1 MKGVYKSVLVLVL
14 SLVLLAVSFSCVAA
28 ADISVEDV
36 SVSDVSVDIGGDVDV
51 VPQVSGVAND
61 EINSMESNV
70 ANLKGS
76 NTVYVGKNITAN
88 GNGTRDNPYNNL
100 KLAMDQKPAE
110 TIIQEGVYGGPE
122 NTVDLKGIV
131 RAEDGANVIING
143 SNMAKSYIILR
154 GATLKNLTFINFNAA
169 AVLYLYEG
177 NNTIEDCTFINNTGT
192 NVACIDIEPGNNPNA
207 NIKNCTFIN
216 NHGMPSYVASVNK
229 TYYNAAGAIYVG
241 ASNSGFPVVISDCTF
256 INTSADDGGAIYWN
270 GIDGSVSGCTFTN
283 SSASAYGGAIYWNNA
298 SGSVSG
304 CTFTNINAHTGGTII
319 WEGANGKISDSN
331 FNNSNASEDAGAI
344 YWNSMRGNVSDCN
357 FTNTNTIRNGG
368 AIYWLTDYGN
378 ISGCN
383 FLNSTA
389 NVGGAIY
396 WDNSKFCNVTDSI
409 FTNCSATLGPA
420 MYIHYASDL
429 SINNCSNTP
438 KDNDFKA
445 PIYNNGTINITNS
458 TVENNTAGG
467 NGGGIDNNGTITF
480 IITFFTYFIF

>member
-51 VPQVSGVAND
+51 VPQVSEVAND

-100 KLAMDQKPAE
+100 KLAMAQKPAE
-110 TIIQEGVYGGPE
+110 TIIQEGVYGGSD
-122 NTVDLKGIV
+122 NAVNLNGIV

-143 SNMAKSYIILR
+143 SGLVNWYYISLR

-216 NHGMPSYVASVNK
+216 NNGIRTASG
-229 TYYNAAGAIYVG
+229 YYNAAGAIYVG

-256 INTSADDGGAIYWN
+256 INNTGVTSGAIKASPN
-270 GIDGSVSGCTFTN
+270 KDMVIENCTFIDN
-283 SSASAYGGAIYWNNA
+283 DGAR
-298 SGSVSG
+298 
-304 CTFTNINAHTGGTII
+304 
-319 WEGANGKISDSN
+319 
-331 FNNSNASEDAGAI
+331 AGAV
-344 YWNSMRGNVSDCN
+344 MVGK
-357 FTNTNTIRNGG
+357 
-368 AIYWLTDYGN
+368 
-378 ISGCN
+378 
-383 FLNSTA
+383 NST
-389 NVGGAIY
+389 
-396 WDNSKFCNVTDSI
+396 
-409 FTNCSATLGPA
+409 
-420 MYIHYASDL
+420 
-429 SINNCSNTP
+429 INNCT
-438 KDNDFKA
+438 F
-445 PIYNNGTINITNS
+445 I
-458 TVENNTAGG
+458 NNTVQM
-467 NGGGIDNNGTITF
+467 ILLIL
-480 IITFFTYFIF
+480 